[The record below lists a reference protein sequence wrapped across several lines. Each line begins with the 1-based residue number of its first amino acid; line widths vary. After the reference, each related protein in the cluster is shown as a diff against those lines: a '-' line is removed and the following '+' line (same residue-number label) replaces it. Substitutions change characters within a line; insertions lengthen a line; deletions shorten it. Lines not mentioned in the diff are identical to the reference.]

1 MISKRPTKKRKPSRE
16 SLIQK
21 VTAMITGKKPSR
33 RRAPPPHFS
42 IPEAFALADDIL
54 SRPPA
59 PGLFIKRPKPRGE
72 LVARFALPL
81 HLCPTTN
88 ATRGAPDWK
97 LAKLKRAIGN
107 LMIVQARRSRAPLP
121 GRPQVIARRF
131 SERET
136 DPHSDWGKMAIDRLV
151 VGEKKLGY
159 LRDDKGSE
167 AEIHQVWEPAPH
179 GKGAVIIEV
188 RA

>member
-1 MISKRPTKKRKPSRE
+1 MIAKKKRKPSRA
-16 SLIQK
+16 SLVRK
-21 VTAMITGKKPSR
+21 VTEMITGKKAKR

-42 IPEAFALADDIL
+42 IPDAFALADDIL

-59 PGLFIKRPKPRGE
+59 PGLFIKRPKPRAS

-88 ATRGAPDWK
+88 ATRGAPPWK
-97 LAKLKRAIGN
+97 LDQMKTALGN
-107 LMIVQARRSRAPLP
+107 LMILQERRSRAPLP

-131 SERET
+131 SPHET
-136 DPHSDWGKMAIDRLV
+136 DPHSDWAKMVIDRLV
-151 VGEKKLGY
+151 VGKNKLGY

-167 AEIHQVWEPAPH
+167 AEIHQVWEPAPP
-179 GKGAVIIEV
+179 GKGCVIIEV